1 MLLLSRESRAAHD
14 KLGKAGRAMH
24 VVIRI
29 QGHLDQ
35 SWQQWLEELA
45 IVQEPDGTSRLSGTL
60 PDQAALYGV
69 LNKLDRLS
77 LTLLSLDRRE
87 TEPDEG

>member
-1 MLLLSRESRAAHD
+1 
-14 KLGKAGRAMH
+14 MH

-45 IVQEPDGTSRLSGTL
+45 IVHEEDGTSRISGVL

-69 LNKLDRLS
+69 LQKIDRLS
-77 LTLLSLDRRE
+77 LTLLSLERHE
-87 TEPDEG
+87 TRQDEG